1 MIAVEL
7 GELIKRKAVSPK
19 ARALCL
25 IIGENTDNY
34 TLYNL
39 SLKHTQ
45 TVAKCVVEGLYSI
58 HPPVDWGSYTCVGKW
73 LFLQLFD
80 GAVFVYVFL
89 RDGI

>member
-1 MIAVEL
+1 MFEV

-39 SLKHTQ
+39 SLKSIQ
-45 TVAKCVVEGLYSI
+45 TVAKCVVQGLYDT
-58 HPPVDWGSYTCVGKW
+58 HPPVD
-73 LFLQLFD
+73 
-80 GAVFVYVFL
+80 
-89 RDGI
+89 